1 MVSFQTVLSE
11 EESPLK
17 EGTSFLGSEPAAQ
30 HTLALVRCPSDT
42 DFALSKSLSNV
53 PEPHKNQS
61 RAERKTRQL
70 ISLIAHG

>member
-1 MVSFQTVLSE
+1 MESFQTVLSE

-30 HTLALVRCPSDT
+30 HTLALLRCPSLT
-42 DFALSKSLSNV
+42 LLSKSLSNV
-53 PEPHKNQS
+53 PETHQDQS